1 MDVVPN
7 FFKIISLIIDIIKQ
21 TAWESN
27 NLHLPSLVLD

>member
-1 MDVVPN
+1 MDVVFN
-7 FFKIISLIIDIIKQ
+7 FFKFILLIIDIIKR